1 MTKSEKNKWMSG
13 TTSRPN
19 RWASLVTSRTSSLET
34 HSSENW
40 SISRFIMNRIK
51 MMALITKKRSKM
63 WKIKSKSKRR
73 WLTIWRKSWKRYRM
87 KGLKRKLLLRI
98 LLETGSSRLV
108 EFNRITN
115 KMIVL
120 YNSMIFKLISIIII
134 LIYNKIVLVYSRVLI
149 NSNNRTVEMMI

>member
-1 MTKSEKNKWMSG
+1 
-13 TTSRPN
+13 
-19 RWASLVTSRTSSLET
+19 
-34 HSSENW
+34 
-40 SISRFIMNRIK
+40 
-51 MMALITKKRSKM
+51 
-63 WKIKSKSKRR
+63 
-73 WLTIWRKSWKRYRM
+73 M